1 MSSSRILILKSNTL
15 SSNFS
20 SVPTNGK
27 ILGKLLNLSTV
38 WFLNLENWI
47 SINLVDYIVLRTTLT
62 NCRC

>member
-1 MSSSRILILKSNTL
+1 MSSSRILILKSNTP